1 MPNRFCEHC
10 GAPMAA
16 AATACPQCGMAAGVK
31 PAGGEPTGQR
41 RRTWRDPV
49 VLVLAGCGCLALVP
63 IAGIVA
69 AILIPNFLDAL
80 HKGRQSRTVAD
91 LRTMAATLIATSA
104 GGETGFPEA
113 ASFGDLKAQLGETTA
128 EWPDTDAWGHP
139 YHYQCWAERAAT
151 GCDTFRLAS
160 PGRDGTFGTED
171 LRELTQSSFLAT
183 DYHEDIVIADF
194 GWVAV
199 PSNVEDAPES
209 EALAPY
215 EEEASGDPEASSDGA
230 HSDDSG
236 APGAAPEGEDAGDGQ
251 H

>member
-16 AATACPQCGMAAGVK
+16 AAAACPQCGIAAGVK
-31 PAGGEPTGQR
+31 PAGVEPTGQG

-80 HKGRQSRTVAD
+80 HKGRQNRTVAD
-91 LRTMAATLIATSA
+91 LRTMAAMLIATSA

-113 ASFGDLKAQLGETTA
+113 ASFGELKTRLGETAA
-128 EWPDTDAWGHP
+128 EWPDTDAWEHP
-139 YHYQCWAERAAT
+139 YRYQCWAERAAT

-183 DYHEDIVIADF
+183 DYHQDIVIADF
-194 GWVAV
+194 GWVSV
-199 PSNVEDAPES
+199 PDIVEDLPDFE
-209 EALAPY
+209 ELLN
-215 EEEASGDPEASSDGA
+215 EEEATADPDASSDDA

-236 APGAAPEGEDAGDGQ
+236 SPGAAPEGEDAGDGQ

>member
-1 MPNRFCEHC
+1 MPHRFCEHC

-31 PAGGEPTGQR
+31 PAGQG

-69 AILIPNFLDAL
+69 AIFIPNFLDAL
-80 HKGRQSRTVAD
+80 HKGRQNRTVAD

-104 GGETGFPEA
+104 DDETGYPEA
-113 ASFGDLKAQLGETTA
+113 SSFAELKTQIGEDA
-128 EWPDTDAWGHP
+128 ADWPDTDAWEHG
-139 YHYQCWAERAAT
+139 YRYQCWAERAAT

-160 PGRDGTFGTED
+160 PGRDGAFGSED

-199 PSNVEDAPES
+199 PSNVEDAPEI
-209 EALAPY
+209 EEEAPY
-215 EEEASGDPEASSDGA
+215 EEDAPADPEAPSDG
-230 HSDDSG
+230 SS
-236 APGAAPEGEDAGDGQ
+236 APGAAPEGEDAGDGED
-251 H
+251 